1 LLWAVAFWNLIE
13 IEQSMYLEI
22 VSPEATLFAGEVTS
36 VTVPGVNG
44 EFQMLQDHAPI
55 VSLLQAGEVRIAG
68 HVEIAEGFEDRFR
81 KGPDGKTILS
91 IRSGTVELNNNKVIV
106 LAD

>member
-1 LLWAVAFWNLIE
+1 
-13 IEQSMYLEI
+13 MYLEI

-44 EFQMLQDHAPI
+44 EFQILTNHAPI
-55 VSLLQAGEVRIAG
+55 VSLLQKGQVKVQGNIEIDEAFQAKFTKGTNGETV
-68 HVEIAEGFEDRFR
+68 
-81 KGPDGKTILS
+81 LS
-91 IRSGTVELNNNKVIV
+91 ITSGTIEMKDNKVVV

>member
-1 LLWAVAFWNLIE
+1 
-13 IEQSMYLEI
+13 MYLEI

-44 EFQMLQDHAPI
+44 EFQMLNNHAPM
-55 VSLLQAGEVRIAG
+55 VSLLQKGKVKLEGNISIGEAHG
-68 HVEIAEGFEDRFR
+68 KKFTKDSA
-81 KGPDGKTILS
+81 GKTLLAIS
-91 IRSGTVELNNNKVIV
+91 SGTVEMKGNRVII